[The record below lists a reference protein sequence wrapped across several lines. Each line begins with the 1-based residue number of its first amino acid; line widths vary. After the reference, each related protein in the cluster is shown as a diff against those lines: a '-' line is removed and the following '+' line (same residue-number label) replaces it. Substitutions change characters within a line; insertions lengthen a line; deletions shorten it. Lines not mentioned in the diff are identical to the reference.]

1 MLPVAKFRL
10 DDHSEQAMLRFTIA
24 ILLGMAAGGTAMS
37 ADRHLAR
44 QGWHPRWHR
53 TAVILPA
60 GLPRRHYN
68 FRTTISYGPP
78 YSYQRTYVRRFYT
91 YEESEVLFTPA
102 YADVPYIPPL
112 IGTPML
118 PGSSSLPGYYGS
130 SYSYDY
136 QGPYYGGPYVNY
148 WDRLPYA
155 CGVYGYC

>member
-1 MLPVAKFRL
+1 
-10 DDHSEQAMLRFTIA
+10 MLRFTVA
-24 ILLGMAAGGTAMS
+24 LLFAMAATGTARS
-37 ADRHLAR
+37 AERAIASH
-44 QGWHPRWHR
+44 GWHHGSHR

-78 YSYQRTYVRRFYT
+78 YAYQRAYVRRFYP

-112 IGTPML
+112 IGTLFL
-118 PGSSSLPGYYGS
+118 PGSSSLPGYYGAP
-130 SYSYDY
+130 YSYDY